1 MTNSGSP
8 KPLRDEIAQLRAQ
21 NRRYRELIQSL
32 ASTTEI
38 LRARL
43 KDAHPKPP
51 ELRAFETFG
60 RGRGTTADL
69 TTGSPGKKEPIHSTD
84 QNPKPETRVELKPL
98 VPNPGWKCLAVDR
111 PQIRIGFTLF
121 GMTPGDVEEAVE
133 AIEQRQ
139 VRSRDF
145 TPVFVTDSSDLAPF
159 RDRGYVVE
167 YVPPSITSN
176 GKRNQAQR
184 QYLRVR
190 LELIEAKWGLGNLVD
205 LGCSPQT
212 TEH

>member
-1 MTNSGSP
+1 MTDSVSITR
-8 KPLRDEIAQLRAQ
+8 LRDEIALLRAQ

-32 ASTTEI
+32 SSTAEI

-43 KDAHPKPP
+43 KEAQPKSP
-51 ELRAFETFG
+51 EIHAFETFTRAPG
-60 RGRGTTADL
+60 ATEDL
-69 TTGSPGKKEPIHSTD
+69 TIESPGKKGSLRPTG
-84 QNPKPETRVELKPL
+84 QNPQHETTVELRPL
-98 VPNPGWKCLAVDR
+98 VPTPGWKCLAVDR

-121 GMTPGDVEEAVE
+121 GMTPGNVEEAVE
-133 AIEQRQ
+133 AIEKRQ

-167 YVPPSITSN
+167 YVPPLFTSN
-176 GKRNQAQR
+176 GKENRAQR
-184 QYLRVR
+184 QYLRAR

-205 LGCSPQT
+205 LGCSPHAR
-212 TEH
+212 EP